1 MTLILTLMACTTT
14 ELSEGWQ
21 IDRLR
26 VLAVAA
32 DPAEPRPGDTVTFR
46 SLVVSPD
53 PVATTIWFA
62 CLTSPGEYGCEVD
75 PALLEGLDPE
85 TLTPE
90 DIEALYDAGFIG
102 AEPYLPPTWVVP
114 ETALDGLSDAERLE
128 GLTALVNVSAIP
140 EGDDLTEEDLELA
153 FKRVPVSEA
162 TTPNHNPTHLGVR
175 VDGVDIPEGTT
186 VSLDKGQPYDIELVF
201 DTSSIEEYAFVNG
214 DGVEETRVEEPYF
227 TWFTTDGSFDRTF
240 DLYPYTDV
248 TYYAPEAPVSDSG
261 TVWVVVRDRR
271 GGMDWATLPVRY
283 R

>member
-1 MTLILTLMACTTT
+1 MLILTLTACTTT

-62 CLTSPGEYGCEVD
+62 CLTSPDDYGCDVD
-75 PALLEGLDPE
+75 PELLEGLDPE

-90 DIEALYDAGFIG
+90 DIDALYEAGFIG

-114 ETALDGLSDAERLE
+114 DTALDGLEAEERLE
-128 GLTALVNVSAIP
+128 GLTALVNVSAVP
-140 EGDDLTEEDLELA
+140 EGDALTEEDLELA

-162 TTPNHNPTHLGVR
+162 TTPNNNPRHLGIR
-175 VDGVDIPEGTT
+175 VDGVDIPVDTT
-186 VSLDKGQPYDIELVF
+186 VSLDKGQPYEVELVY
-201 DTSSIEEYAFVNG
+201 DTSSIEEYVFVNG

-248 TYYAPEAPVSDSG
+248 TFYAPDAPVADTG
-261 TVWVVVRDRR
+261 TLWVVVRDRR

>member
-1 MTLILTLMACTTT
+1 MLILTLIACTTT

-32 DPAEPRPGDTVTFR
+32 EPAEPRPGDTVTFR

-62 CLTSPGEYGCEVD
+62 CLTSPGDYGCEVD
-75 PALLEGLDPE
+75 PELLEGLDPE
-85 TLTPE
+85 SLTPE
-90 DIEALYDAGFIG
+90 DIDALYEAGFIG

-114 ETALDGLSDAERLE
+114 ETALDGLTDAERLE

-140 EGDDLTEEDLELA
+140 EGEDLTEEDVELA

-162 TTPNHNPTHLGVR
+162 TTPNNNPRHLGLR
-175 VDGVDIPEGTT
+175 VDGVDIPPGTI
-186 VSLDKGQPYDIELVF
+186 VSLDKGQPYDVELVF
-201 DTSSIEEYAFVNG
+201 DASSIEEYAFVNG

-227 TWFTTDGSFDRTF
+227 TWFTTDGTFDRTF

-248 TYYAPEAPVSDSG
+248 TFYAPDQPLADTGSL
-261 TVWVVVRDRR
+261 WVVVRDRR